1 MDQQMIDLQSQVAFQ
16 EDMLQELN
24 IVVARQQTQIDDLQ
38 RECELLA
45 EKLTDLAARGPDD
58 SVNGAEEER
67 PPHY

>member
-1 MDQQMIDLQSQVAFQ
+1 MIDLQSQVAFQ

-24 IVVARQQTQIDDLQ
+24 NVVARQQAQLDDLQ
-38 RECELLA
+38 RECALLA
-45 EKLTDLAARGPDD
+45 EKLADLAARAPDD